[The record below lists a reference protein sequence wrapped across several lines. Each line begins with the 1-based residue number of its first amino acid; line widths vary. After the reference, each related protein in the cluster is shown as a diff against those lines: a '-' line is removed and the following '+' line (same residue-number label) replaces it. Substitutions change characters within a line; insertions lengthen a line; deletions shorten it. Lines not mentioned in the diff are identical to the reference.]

1 MQPIDSPTGWVSKHI
16 QLYVESGG
24 AQGHL
29 WNGHYNLLLTTRG
42 RKTGELR
49 RTALIYGKDGD
60 RYIIVGSNGG
70 SAKHPLWYQNLLA
83 DPEVTL
89 QVGPDVFTARAST
102 AGPDE
107 KPALWKMMATKFPT
121 YDSYQRK
128 TKREIPVVILQPV

>member
-1 MQPIDSPTGWVSKHI
+1 MQPIDNPTGWVAKHI
-16 QLYVESGG
+16 QMYVQSGG
-24 AQGHL
+24 VKGHH
-29 WNGHYNLLLTTRG
+29 WNGHDNLLLTTRG

-60 RYIIVGSNGG
+60 RYIVVGSNGG
-70 SAKHPLWYQNLLA
+70 SAKHPLWYRNLLA
-83 DPEVTL
+83 DPEVTV
-89 QVGPDVFTARAST
+89 QVGPEVFTAHASA

-107 KPALWKMMATKFPT
+107 KPALWKMMASLFST